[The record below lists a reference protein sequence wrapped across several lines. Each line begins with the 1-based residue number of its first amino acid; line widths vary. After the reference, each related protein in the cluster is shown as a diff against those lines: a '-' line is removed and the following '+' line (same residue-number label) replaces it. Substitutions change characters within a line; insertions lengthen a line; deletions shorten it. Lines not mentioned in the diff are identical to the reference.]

1 VDLASRRRLAAVSE
15 PIFDLERCNVVAN
28 PWGFLRLARAEAPK
42 RPVAERLLDWDPVY
56 GRPAAADVQVQA
68 SRCMDCGV
76 AFCHA
81 GCPLGNLIPEWNEL
95 VADDDWH
102 SAIERLHA
110 TNNFPEFTGWLCPAP
125 CEASCVLAINA
136 DPVAIK
142 QVELAIIDR
151 AWDEGWV
158 QTRGPA
164 ERTGK
169 RVAVIGSGPAGL
181 ACAQQLTR
189 AGHDVVVY
197 ERSDRLGGL
206 LRYGI
211 PDFKMPKDLIDKR
224 LAQLAAEGTE
234 LRAGVDIGGEAGL
247 DPVELRTS
255 VDAVV
260 LATGALQPRELDL
273 PGRQLDGVHQAMD
286 YLPLANRVR
295 TGELAAPPIDAVG
308 KQVVIIGGG
317 DTAADCL
324 GTANRQGAVS
334 VTQLDHNPRP
344 PEARDVTVN
353 PWPQWPKIH
362 RSSPAREE
370 GVLESWAR
378 EAVAFLGDD
387 AGQIRAVV
395 VEEVQIVRVEGRR
408 VFRPIPES
416 RTEIPCDLVLLAA
429 GFIGTEGGS
438 LLDRLGVHVD
448 PERGSMRV
456 QGSWET
462 SADGVFACGD
472 ATRGASL
479 VVWAIAEG
487 RACAAAV
494 DTALCG
500 QTELPAPVR
509 PGARPL

>member
-1 VDLASRRRLAAVSE
+1 
-15 PIFDLERCNVVAN
+15 VVAN
-28 PWGFLRLARAEAPK
+28 PWGFLRHDRTEAPK
-42 RPVAERLLDWDPVY
+42 RPVPERLRDWDPVY
-56 GRPAAADVQVQA
+56 GRPAAEDVRVQA

-95 VADDDWH
+95 VADDDWRA
-102 SAIERLHA
+102 AIERLHA

-136 DPVAIK
+136 APVAIK

-151 AWDEGWV
+151 AYDEGWV
-158 QTRGPA
+158 PARPPA
-164 ERTGK
+164 ERTGR
-169 RVAVIGSGPAGL
+169 RVAVVGSGPAGL

-189 AGHDVVVY
+189 AGHQVTVY

-211 PDFKMPKDLIDKR
+211 PDFKMPKGFIDQR

-234 LRAGVDIGGEAGL
+234 LRADVDVGGPGGP
-247 DPVELRTS
+247 DPVELRAG
-255 VDAVV
+255 VDALV
-260 LATGALQPRELDL
+260 LATGALRPRELDI
-273 PGRQLDGVHQAMD
+273 PGRQLRGVHQAMD
-286 YLPLANRVR
+286 YLPQANRVR
-295 TGELAAPPIDAVG
+295 TGDLAAPPVDAAG
-308 KQVVIIGGG
+308 RHVVIVGGG

-324 GTANRQGAVS
+324 GTANRQGALS

-344 PEARDVTVN
+344 PADRDELAN
-353 PWPQWPKIH
+353 PWPQWPRIH
-362 RSSPAREE
+362 RSSPAHEE
-370 GVLESWAR
+370 GVVESWAR
-378 EAVAFLGDD
+378 EAVAFLADD
-387 AGQIRAVV
+387 SGRVRAVLA
-395 VEEVQIVRVEGRR
+395 EEVQTVRVDGRR
-408 VFRPIPES
+408 TFRPVPGS
-416 RTEIPCDLVLLAA
+416 RVEIPCELVLLAA
-429 GFIGTEGGS
+429 GFVGTEPGS
-438 LLDRLGVHVD
+438 VLDRLGVDVD
-448 PERGSMRV
+448 PERGTLPVR
-456 QGSWET
+456 GRWET

-494 DTALCG
+494 DTALSG
-500 QTELPAPVR
+500 RTDLPAPVR